1 MGIYCHFFYYNPDEL
16 QPLGLYRVLT
26 ALHLVCG
33 ATTTGLNV
41 VILRAIWKTKSLH
54 TPSMVLTFG
63 LAISDVCMGA
73 LAQPLTMAYLLTMQI
88 KGVHRL
94 HCLSGILSQ
103 SIVTY
108 LSGSF
113 GLTLLAVSI
122 DRLLAIK
129 TKTKYKTLVTMKR
142 AIISLVIIWGVCFA
156 IIPILLIMDSLEV
169 IFGTVLVVGL
179 VILITVVVVNIEA
192 FRSLRKIS
200 LEKKPDKKTETV
212 QRKNVSSFKQTLWT
226 ILIILA
232 VIMLLFL
239 PYICNGIVYLNNP
252 VSDSEVQN
260 ASYNIGVFILSLHSL
275 ANPIVYLWRMKKIR
289 AAVRNSIKCCKK
301 QENRVSGAA
310 VAQPN

>member
-1 MGIYCHFFYYNPDEL
+1 MYCHFFFYHPDEL

-33 ATTTGLNV
+33 PTTAGLNF

-73 LAQPLTMAYLLTMQI
+73 LAQPLIMVYLLTMQI
-88 KGVHRL
+88 KGVHHL

-113 GLTLLAVSI
+113 GLTLLAISI

-129 TKTKYKTLVTMKR
+129 TKTKYKTLVTLKR
-142 AIISLVIIWGVCFA
+142 AITCLVIIWGVCFA
-156 IIPILLIMDSLEV
+156 IVPILLIINSLEV
-169 IFGTVLVVGL
+169 IFATVLVVGL
-179 VILITVVVVNIEA
+179 VILMTVIAVNVDA
-192 FRSLRKIS
+192 FRSLRNSS
-200 LEKKPDKKTETV
+200 LEKKPDKKAEAV

-252 VSDSEVQN
+252 VLDSEVQN
-260 ASYNIGVFILSLHSL
+260 ALYNIGVFILSLHSL

-289 AAVRNSIKCCKK
+289 DAVRSSIKCCKK
-301 QENRVSGAA
+301 HENRVSGAA
-310 VAQPN
+310 LVQLH